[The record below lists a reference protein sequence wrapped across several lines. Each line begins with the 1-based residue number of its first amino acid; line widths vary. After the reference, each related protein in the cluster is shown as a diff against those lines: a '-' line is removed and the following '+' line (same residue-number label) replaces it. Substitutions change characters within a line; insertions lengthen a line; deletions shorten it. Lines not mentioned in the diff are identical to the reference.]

1 MAAIIPFFIEH
12 RGCPHRCLFCNQNA
26 ITGTGTRDHLE
37 QADKLRNTIDLWI
50 SRFENRRQIQLAF
63 YGGSF
68 TCLPEVLQRE
78 LLNSAN
84 PYLARGDI
92 HSLRL
97 STRPDCMSVE
107 ICELL
112 RDYGVKTVE
121 LGVQSM
127 NDRVLELSERGHSAA
142 DVRAAAVL
150 LKRFGFSLGVQLM
163 PGLPGETTNSFFQTV
178 QDVIDLEPDFVRIY
192 PALVIKN
199 TGLEHLY
206 NSSIYKPLSMNR
218 AIALTSRAR
227 HLFLKEGIG
236 VIRMGLQP
244 SEELEKS
251 VIAGPYHQAF
261 GELVMGRTW
270 FRRMRELLAQVT
282 GKGTLRVTI
291 SDRDYSS
298 FVGIKRSNMR
308 RLGQLFPECR
318 LELKTDKTMER
329 GQVHYVVS

>member
-1 MAAIIPFFIEH
+1 
-12 RGCPHRCLFCNQNA
+12 
-26 ITGTGTRDHLE
+26 
-37 QADKLRNTIDLWI
+37 
-50 SRFENRRQIQLAF
+50 
-63 YGGSF
+63 
-68 TCLPEVLQRE
+68 
-78 LLNSAN
+78 
-84 PYLARGDI
+84 
-92 HSLRL
+92 
-97 STRPDCMSVE
+97 
-107 ICELL
+107 
-112 RDYGVKTVE
+112 
-121 LGVQSM
+121 
-127 NDRVLELSERGHSAA
+127 VLELSERGHSAA

-199 TGLEHLY
+199 TGLEQLY
-206 NSSIYKPLSMNR
+206 NASIYKPLSMNR

-270 FRRMRELLAQVT
+270 FQKNEETIGSGDWQRDAQGNDFRSRLLIICRYETKQYEEV
-282 GKGTLRVTI
+282 GTTFSRV
-291 SDRDYSS
+291 
-298 FVGIKRSNMR
+298 
-308 RLGQLFPECR
+308 QA
-318 LELKTDKTMER
+318 
-329 GQVHYVVS
+329 

>member
-1 MAAIIPFFIEH
+1 MAAIIPYFIEH

-37 QADKLRNTIDLWI
+37 QGDKLRNTIDLWL
-50 SRFENRRQIQLAF
+50 SRFENRDQIQLAF

-68 TCLPEVLQRE
+68 TCLPEVLQIE
-78 LLNSAN
+78 LLKSAK

-107 ICELL
+107 ICDLL
-112 RDYGVKTVE
+112 KDYGVKTIE

-127 NDRVLELSERGHSAA
+127 NDRVLVLSERGHSAA
-142 DVRAAAVL
+142 DVRAAVAL

-199 TGLEHLY
+199 TGLEQLY
-206 NSSIYKPLSMNR
+206 NSSAYKPLSMNR

-244 SEELEKS
+244 SEALEKS
-251 VIAGPYHQAF
+251 VVAGPYHQAF

-270 FRRMRELLAQVT
+270 FRSMRKLFRKVT
-282 GKGTLRVTI
+282 GKGTLTVTI

-298 FVGIKRSNMR
+298 FVGIKRSNIR
-308 RLGQLFPECR
+308 RLAQLFPECR